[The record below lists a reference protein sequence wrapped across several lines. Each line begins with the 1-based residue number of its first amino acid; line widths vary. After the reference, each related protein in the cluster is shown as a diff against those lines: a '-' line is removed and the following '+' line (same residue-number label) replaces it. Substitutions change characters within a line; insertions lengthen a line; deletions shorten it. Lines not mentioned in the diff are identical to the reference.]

1 MTTPADPRIERVAQ
15 ILATNDPLREP
26 HRGAGPW
33 QPPPVTD
40 WHRSIARRIVES
52 LDDEGGGES

>member
-1 MTTPADPRIERVAQ
+1 MSAPADPRIERVAQ

-33 QPPPVTD
+33 QPPPVGD
-40 WHRSIARRIVES
+40 HHRSLAHRIVEA
-52 LDDEGGGES
+52 LDGMGGDA